1 MKRPIVPFLTPQDSA
16 VSHGD
21 WLLRSPEGDDPLPK
35 EIPHWDYQTILE
47 MAAPVSVDRR
57 AVTEACHLDRTSGL
71 AILVMAKSSHTNA
84 EILAARLDLPMADTF
99 DLAVELRLEG
109 LELGGR
115 LTLTTLLVVTDPK
128 PLDRLA
134 PQHPGSIVWRTS
146 HFTDLEGVGTQFPTD
161 TMDFKSAGLD
171 ADAAWQFRVD
181 LSDPEARFMSAAR
194 LTLNSTHPAITRLL
208 AGAKDAGTEQ
218 LLRTLNWD
226 VTRQMVF
233 AALNSEDVA
242 GLEPDPDAVSVAGV
256 LRNLLGRIWPSVTTA
271 TLRQWR
277 ITDPARI
284 EVHLQHSVKL
294 VG

>member
-16 VSHGD
+16 VNHGD

-47 MAAPVSVDRR
+47 IAAPVSVDRR

-84 EILAARLDLPMADTF
+84 EIVAARLDLPMADTF

-115 LTLTTLLVVTDPK
+115 LTLTTLLVVTDPR

-181 LSDPEARFMSAAR
+181 LSDPEARFMAAAR
-194 LTLNSTHPAITRLL
+194 LTLNSAHPAITMLL
-208 AGAKDAGTEQ
+208 AGAKNPGTEQ